1 MLESILNY
9 ELHFINRKENNR
21 YADLYSMKHFLF
33 CMLLIA
39 TGYPLAAQPRIHAH
53 DDYLQAIPLMNA
65 LQHKVFSIEADVY
78 LTHRGLVV
86 AHNKKDTAAAP
97 TLDSLYLQPII
108 RLFQQHNGRISA
120 DTTYTPV
127 LMIDSKENGPAVIA
141 ALIQLTTAYPFVFD
155 RAMNSKAVQLVISG
169 NRSAVAKWITYPPF
183 IFFDGRPYEQYDS
196 ATLQRIAFISDDYYN
211 YVPQPDSTS
220 RLQQLIKKIHGMDKL
235 LRLWATPDN
244 TAAWSLLQQLGIDI
258 INTDKVG
265 ECRDYFLKAK

>member
-1 MLESILNY
+1 
-9 ELHFINRKENNR
+9 
-21 YADLYSMKHFLF
+21 MKHFLF
-33 CMLLIA
+33 CMLILVA
-39 TGYPLAAQPRIHAH
+39 GYQLAAQPLIHAH
-53 DDYLQAIPLMNA
+53 NDYQQAAPLTNA
-65 LQHKVFSIEADVY
+65 LGHQVFSIEADVY
-78 LTHRGLVV
+78 LTRRGLVV

-108 RLFQQHNGRISA
+108 RLFQQYNGRISA

-141 ALIQLTTAYPFVFD
+141 LLVQLTTAHPFVFD
-155 RAMNSKAVQLVISG
+155 RTVNSKAVQLVISG
-169 NRSAVAKWITYPPF
+169 NRTAITKWITYPEF
-183 IFFDGRPYEQYDS
+183 IFFDGRPYEEYDS

-220 RLQQLIKKIHGMDKL
+220 RLQQLIKKIHGMNKL

-244 TAAWSLLQQLGIDI
+244 TDAWSLMQQLGIDI

-265 ECRDYFLKAK
+265 ECRDYFSTR